1 MWRRQPKEQLDLT
14 EIDAEPDAGNED
26 PAPAARDFTPFEQW
40 EGSWAS
46 SEEERVARWLVDK
59 VGARSG
65 SLLEHQVNRLSVA
78 MQPERRPARSSVAF
92 DDPWGGGG
100 ARPSTAER
108 DELAHEV
115 ARLRQQRDE
124 LTASLAAHRR
134 AVESRREELDAELEE
149 ARAAVEVERRSLA
162 AGLEEAR
169 AAAEVERRRL
179 ADFDGLRASVD
190 EERRHLVA
198 ALEAHRA
205 EVEERQRQL
214 ATLAAERAEVEEQRR
229 RLAATFQADQEEVDR
244 VRHHQM
250 ETRARLEAELAE
262 LEEGRRQAL
271 GELAQAEERLGA
283 ALERGAREEAARFEV
298 WSALDA
304 EIADLERR
312 RDQLRNGGS

>member
-134 AVESRREELDAELEE
+134 AVESRREELDAALEE

-198 ALEAHRA
+198 ALEAH
-205 EVEERQRQL
+205 
-214 ATLAAERAEVEEQRR
+214 RAEVEEQRR